1 MSEAE
6 NFSRLVGLLAKGG
19 TKCIRALLNKHS
31 APLKFMDYLYNNQ
44 NLLSK
49 LRLSDDQQ
57 SLLAGREID
66 KMDITMLCKLAFNI
80 FKDKIAPDERTYLN
94 KIKKERDTFLHSDI
108 LENAKVDD
116 HFFSQKWKCISTLLL
131 DMAGEIGGADCQSDI
146 TAVIETTK
154 QCSPNFSETFK
165 ILISWCES
173 NEALTKK
180 IEKISAGFDELSGKF
195 QL

>member
-31 APLKFMDYLYNNQ
+31 GPLKFMDYLYNNQ
-44 NLLSK
+44 SLLSK

-57 SLLAGREID
+57 NLLANREID
-66 KMDITMLCKLAFNI
+66 KMDITMLCKLAYNI
-80 FKDKIAPDERTYLN
+80 FKDKMTQDEKTYLS

-116 HFFSQKWKCISTLLL
+116 QFFSQKWKCISTLLI
-131 DMAGEIGGADCQSDI
+131 DMAGEIGDADCQSEI
-146 TAVIETTK
+146 KTVIETTK

-165 ILISWCES
+165 ILMSWCES
-173 NEALTKK
+173 NEALTKEV
-180 IEKISAGFDELSGKF
+180 EKISAGFDELTGEF
-195 QL
+195 